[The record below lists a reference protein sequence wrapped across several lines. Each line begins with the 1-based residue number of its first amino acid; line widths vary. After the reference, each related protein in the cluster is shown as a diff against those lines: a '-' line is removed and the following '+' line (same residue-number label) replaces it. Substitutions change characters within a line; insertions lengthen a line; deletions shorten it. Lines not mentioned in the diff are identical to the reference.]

1 MYIDFTQF
9 VINKLIEKNNL
20 NENNFTALDAIIEN
34 VGSFVIRPSITY
46 GNNTDWS
53 NIRRDEDWILTLQIF
68 VNHGDYI
75 NLRDLANDLKRT
87 VIKYCCSQKI
97 NGVYFSVNGVSFT
110 SSFNTDFQSLSL
122 LINVNSKE
130 II

>member
-87 VIKYCCSQKI
+87 IIKYCCSQKI